1 MDEKFPPSGGIGT
14 RAPGPESESSRLLKA
29 LEEIREIQRLTAELG
44 ARPAPGAAA
53 EPRGPATRSARG
65 PSVEPLDIACPAGMR
80 RATYRRLLK
89 RHEALR
95 VALVKLSYRKLSPRV
110 RNRLDTQFRNALRRV
125 RRALGLPEWEPGQQ
139 TWYSLSAAAGYLG
152 ISPRTLLR
160 WDAAGIIIA
169 RGQTRGGHRRFYHR
183 DLSRLRTARR
193 P

>member
-1 MDEKFPPSGGIGT
+1 MDEKFPPG
-14 RAPGPESESSRLLKA
+14 RATSTPAPEPESEYSRFLKT
-29 LEEIREIQRLTAELG
+29 LEEIREIQRLTAKLG
-44 ARPAPGAAA
+44 ARPVPGSTA
-53 EPRGPATRSARG
+53 ERRGPATRSARG
-65 PSVEPLDIACPAGMR
+65 PSVEPLDIPCPPGMR
-80 RATYRRLLK
+80 QATYRHLLK
-89 RHEALR
+89 RHKALR

-125 RRALGLPEWEPGQQ
+125 RRALGLPEWEPGQR

-169 RGQTRGGHRRFYHR
+169 SGQTPGGHRRFHHR
-183 DLSRLRTARR
+183 DLARLRAAQR